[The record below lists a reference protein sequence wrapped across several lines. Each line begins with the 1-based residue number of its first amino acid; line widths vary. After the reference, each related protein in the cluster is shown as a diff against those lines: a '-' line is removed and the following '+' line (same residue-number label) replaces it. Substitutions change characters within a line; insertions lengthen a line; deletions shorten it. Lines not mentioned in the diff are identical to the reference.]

1 MISLENAR
9 KWQGEAFTCLET
21 AGFRGIVEVATGGG
35 KTLFALMVF
44 QHLLNSRFVDQVLV
58 IVPTVALADQWHVNF
73 QEDFGLS
80 EHQITVLDSKSQVS
94 DLRVANIVVLN
105 TARDLHF
112 GDEITSRTF
121 LVVDECHRAGSTENA
136 RSMQG
141 SWAATLGLSAT
152 PDRQYDDGTIRY
164 LEPILGPKIYSYSVR
179 QALEDDVLCS
189 FDLCNIQIPM
199 TAIERSEFDKISR
212 RIARVVARQDMDEEG
227 LQSLLR
233 RRARLYNGA
242 KYRIPSTVR
251 IMDNHR
257 GERSMV
263 FHESIDAANQI
274 AELLKANGHSVALY
288 HSKVPEN
295 VRRENLRLFR
305 RGVVDVLVTCRSLD
319 EGANMPETRVA
330 VIAAASASTRQRIQR
345 LGRVLRPAPGKESA
359 TVYSLFATPLERR
372 RLEDET
378 AEFEGIVDV
387 QWKIMTDNR

>member
-1 MISLENAR
+1 MISLQSAR
-9 KWQGEAFTCLET
+9 KWQGEAFTILEAT
-21 AGFRGIVEVATGGG
+21 GFRGIVEVATGGG

-44 QHLLNSRFVDQVLV
+44 QHLLDVKFVDRVLV
-58 IVPTVALADQWHVNF
+58 IVPTIALADQWYVNF
-73 QEDFGLS
+73 QEDFGLG
-80 EHQITVLDSKSQVS
+80 ENQISILNSKTQFS
-94 DLRVANIVVLN
+94 DLREANIVVLN
-105 TARDLHF
+105 TARNLHF
-112 GDEITSRTF
+112 DDAITLRTF

-136 RSMQG
+136 RSMRG
-141 SWAATLGLSAT
+141 LWAATLGLSAT

-164 LEPILGPKIYSYSVR
+164 LEPVLGSKIYSYSVR
-179 QALEDDVLCS
+179 QALEDNVLCS
-189 FDLCNIQIPM
+189 FDLCNIQVPM
-199 TAIERSEFDKISR
+199 TQKEQSDFDKISR
-212 RIARVVARQDMDEEG
+212 RIARAVARQDLDDEN
-227 LQSLLR
+227 LQALLR
-233 RRARLYNGA
+233 RRARLYNSA
-242 KYRIPSTVR
+242 TYRIPATVR
-251 IMDNHR
+251 VMDNHR

-274 AELLKANGHSVALY
+274 AQLLRANGHSVALY
-288 HSKVPEN
+288 HSKVAEN

-359 TVYSLFATPLERR
+359 TVYSLFATAVERR

-378 AEFEGIVDV
+378 SEFEGIVDV